1 MNIKNIKL
9 ERGLF
14 LAPLAGV
21 SDNAFRQVCRE
32 AGAEHTATEMISA
45 KALNF
50 RNAKTLELIKTDE
63 SELPVS
69 VQIFGCET
77 ESMANAAKYLCGSLD
92 LYKFSSIDINMG
104 CPAPKITGGG
114 DGSALM
120 RNSLLAG
127 KIMDSVVKAAEGY
140 NIAVTVKIRSGWDDR
155 NKNAEEIAKIAE
167 ESGISAVFIHGRTR
181 ERLYMPPVDLDIIR
195 RVKNA
200 VKIPVIG
207 NGDIF
212 GAFDAEKMLEY
223 TKCDGIMIARGAFG
237 NPWIFGEIAAK
248 LENRE
253 YIPPTPHEKISVI
266 KKHIDKMIFYKGERT
281 ALLEARK
288 HLSWYIKGARDSAA
302 ARDKINRSS
311 DYSEMIGITER
322 VIAGG
327 E

>member
-181 ERLYMPPVDLDIIR
+181 ERLYIPPVDLDIIR

-288 HLSWYIKGARDSAA
+288 HLSWYIKGERDSAA